1 MGKLIKWAVRSLGMV
16 KKPYIM
22 ASSINGFLFCMWVKK
37 TFFLYDRPTLNSCSV

>member
-1 MGKLIKWAVRSLGMV
+1 MEKLIKWAVRSLGMV

-37 TFFLYDRPTLNSCSV
+37 NPSSYMTALP

>member
-22 ASSINGFLFCMWVKK
+22 ASSINGFSFCMWVKNPSSYM
-37 TFFLYDRPTLNSCSV
+37 TALP